1 MGKLFRTT
9 IVVAAV
15 ISAAMF
21 TGCKKDEPTP
31 SGGNGG
37 NGGNN
42 GPASVAVTGVSISK
56 QTLSLVEGSSETLIA
71 TVNPSNATNKAVS
84 WKSSDAATATVDN
97 NGKVTAVKAGSTT
110 ITVTTSDGSKTA
122 TCSVTVTAK
131 TVSVS
136 EVTLD
141 KTELEIT
148 EGESAQLTVTVKPD
162 DASDKSVEWTSSD
175 AKVTAVDD
183 TGKVTAGEAG
193 TVTITVKTKDG
204 GKTASCTVTVIP
216 KVILVEGV
224 SIEPATLEMT
234 EGETFQLKAY
244 VTPADANQEVDW
256 ASPSPHIAT
265 IDQNGLLTAIA
276 PGTVRIAVRSK
287 EFTDKQGFC
296 DVTVLQN
303 TDLKGI
309 SLDADEI
316 NLAAGSSRTLTVV
329 FYPEYAANKNVSW
342 SSSDPAVASVTDG
355 KVIAI
360 KEGTAT
366 VTATSDEGGFK
377 AECLV
382 NVAKVEGPFI
392 YSIGWDNEV
401 YVNGDLDPR
410 KGMFNSASFRFY
422 TAHYLDAVGEDLI
435 TYEVYFNKSVQEP
448 WICKNREPIINLS
461 GHESDYVYGLS
472 CRNEVYAVLYHDRE
486 GTYKVVKAK
495 QDGTITDYTIKGSA
509 TQTYFVSMAV
519 APSGDIYVSCQIRDS
534 FNQHYLAQYK
544 LAADGTVSEKLIEKN
559 SIARPRIGVTE
570 SGDIYIV
577 AGNYDEEGKESVRLY
592 KNGVF
597 EKAVDKVDQN
607 LEVSL
612 RCVGNDVYV
621 AVIDETARQVRVFKN
636 GVKYRI
642 LDYSQ
647 EIALYYSSGYFE
659 PMWVTSGGDIYLS
672 VIENGSMYRVYKN
685 GKNIYT
691 ADNSGTLSY
700 QPFCLFE

>member
-1 MGKLFRTT
+1 MRKLFRTI
-9 IVVAAV
+9 IVVAAM

-31 SGGNGG
+31 SGSNGG
-37 NGGNN
+37 NGGND
-42 GPASVAVTGVSISK
+42 GPKAVAVTGVSISK
-56 QTLSLVEGSSETLIA
+56 QTLSLVEGSTETLTA
-71 TVNPSNATNKAVS
+71 TVTPSDATNKSIS

-131 TVSVS
+131 EVPPTEVS
-136 EVTLD
+136 
-141 KTELEIT
+141 
-148 EGESAQLTVTVKPD
+148 
-162 DASDKSVEWTSSD
+162 
-175 AKVTAVDD
+175 
-183 TGKVTAGEAG
+183 
-193 TVTITVKTKDG
+193 
-204 GKTASCTVTVIP
+204 
-216 KVILVEGV
+216 GV
-224 SIEPATLEMT
+224 SIDPATLEIK
-234 EGETFQLKAY
+234 EGETYQLKAK

-256 ASPSPHIAT
+256 ASPSPHIAA
-265 IDQNGLLTAIA
+265 IDQNGLLTAVS

-287 EFTDKQGFC
+287 AFTDKQGFC

-303 TDLKGI
+303 TALKGI
-309 SLDADEI
+309 SLDVDEI
-316 NLAAGSSRTLTVV
+316 NVAAGSSRTLTVV

-342 SSSDPAVASVTDG
+342 SSSDPAIVTVSDG
-355 KVIAI
+355 KVVAI

-366 VTATSDEGGFK
+366 ITATSEEGGFK

-382 NVAKVEGPFI
+382 NVAKVEGPVI
-392 YSIGWDNEV
+392 YSIGSDNEV
-401 YVNGDLDPR
+401 YVNGELDTR
-410 KGMFNSASFRFY
+410 KGMFNTSSFRFY

-486 GTYKVVKAK
+486 GSYKVVKAK

-519 APSGDIYVSCQIRDS
+519 APSGDIYVSCRIRDS
-534 FNQHYLAQYK
+534 FNQYYLAQYK
-544 LAADGTVSEKLIEKN
+544 LAADGKVSEKLIETN
-559 SIARPRIGVTE
+559 PIARPRIGVTD

-577 AGNYDEEGKESVRLY
+577 AENYDEEGKESVRLY

-597 EKAVDKVDQN
+597 EKAIDKVDVN
-607 LEVSL
+607 LELSL

-621 AVIDETARQVRVFKN
+621 AVNDETAKQIRIFKN
-636 GVKYRI
+636 GVKYQT

-647 EIALYYSSGYFE
+647 EISLYYSSGYFE
-659 PMWVTSGGDIYLS
+659 PMWVTSGGDVYLS
-672 VIENGSMYRVYKN
+672 LIENGSMFRVYKN
-685 GKNIYT
+685 GKNILT
-691 ADNSGTLSY
+691 ADNSGSISF

>member
-1 MGKLFRTT
+1 MRKLFRTI
-9 IVVAAV
+9 IVVAAM

-31 SGGNGG
+31 SGSNGG
-37 NGGNN
+37 NGGND
-42 GPASVAVTGVSISK
+42 GPKAVAVTGVSISK
-56 QTLSLVEGSSETLIA
+56 QTLSLVEGSTETLTA
-71 TVNPSNATNKAVS
+71 TVTPSDATNKSIS

-131 TVSVS
+131 EVPPTEVS
-136 EVTLD
+136 
-141 KTELEIT
+141 
-148 EGESAQLTVTVKPD
+148 
-162 DASDKSVEWTSSD
+162 
-175 AKVTAVDD
+175 
-183 TGKVTAGEAG
+183 
-193 TVTITVKTKDG
+193 
-204 GKTASCTVTVIP
+204 
-216 KVILVEGV
+216 GV
-224 SIEPATLEMT
+224 SIDPATLEIK
-234 EGETFQLKAY
+234 EGETYQLKAK

-256 ASPSPHIAT
+256 ASPSPHIAA
-265 IDQNGLLTAIA
+265 IDQNGLLTAVS

-287 EFTDKQGFC
+287 AFTDKQGFC

-303 TDLKGI
+303 TALKGI
-309 SLDADEI
+309 SLDVDEI
-316 NLAAGSSRTLTVV
+316 NVAAGSSRTLTVV

-342 SSSDPAVASVTDG
+342 SSSDPAIVTVSDG
-355 KVIAI
+355 KVVAI

-366 VTATSDEGGFK
+366 ITATSEEGGFK

-382 NVAKVEGPFI
+382 NVAKVEGPVI
-392 YSIGWDNEV
+392 YSIGSDNEV
-401 YVNGDLDPR
+401 YVNGELDTR
-410 KGMFNSASFRFY
+410 KGMFNTSSFRFY

-486 GTYKVVKAK
+486 GSYKVVKAK

-519 APSGDIYVSCQIRDS
+519 APSGDIYVSCRIRDS
-534 FNQHYLAQYK
+534 FNQYYLAQYK
-544 LAADGTVSEKLIEKN
+544 LAADGKVSEKLIETN
-559 SIARPRIGVTE
+559 PIARPRIGVTD

-577 AGNYDEEGKESVRLY
+577 AENYDEEGKESVRLY

-597 EKAVDKVDQN
+597 EKAIDKVDVN
-607 LEVSL
+607 LELSL

-621 AVIDETARQVRVFKN
+621 AVNDETAKQIRIFKN
-636 GVKYRI
+636 GVKYQT

-647 EIALYYSSGYFE
+647 EISLYYSSGYFE
-659 PMWVTSGGDIYLS
+659 PMWVTSGGDVYLS
-672 VIENGSMYRVYKN
+672 LIENGSMFRVYKN
-685 GKNIYT
+685 GKNILT
-691 ADNSGTLSY
+691 ADNSGSIAF

>member
-1 MGKLFRTT
+1 MRKLFRT
-9 IVVAAV
+9 IIMVAAV

-37 NGGNN
+37 NN
-42 GPASVAVTGVSISK
+42 GPATVAVTGVSLNK
-56 QTLSLVEGSSETLIA
+56 QTLNLVEGNSETLAA
-71 TVNPSNATNKAVS
+71 TVAPDNATNKAVS

-97 NGKVTAVKAGSTT
+97 NGKVTAVKAGSAT
-110 ITVTTSDGSKTA
+110 ITVTTTDGSKTA
-122 TCSVTVTAK
+122 TCLVTVTAK
-131 TVSVS
+131 EVPPTEVS
-136 EVTLD
+136 
-141 KTELEIT
+141 
-148 EGESAQLTVTVKPD
+148 
-162 DASDKSVEWTSSD
+162 
-175 AKVTAVDD
+175 
-183 TGKVTAGEAG
+183 
-193 TVTITVKTKDG
+193 
-204 GKTASCTVTVIP
+204 
-216 KVILVEGV
+216 GV
-224 SIEPATLEMT
+224 SIDPATLEIK
-234 EGETFQLKAY
+234 EGETYQLKAV
-244 VTPADANQEVDW
+244 VTPADAAQEVDW

-265 IDQNGLLTAIA
+265 IDQNGLLTAVS

-287 EFTDKQGFC
+287 AFTDKQGFC

-342 SSSDPAVASVTDG
+342 SSSDPAVATVSEG
-355 KVIAI
+355 KVVAI

-366 VTATSDEGGFK
+366 VTATSEEGGFK

-382 NVAKVEGPFI
+382 NVAEVEGPFI

-401 YVNGDLDPR
+401 YVNGEIDPR
-410 KGMFNSASFRFY
+410 KGMFNTSSFRFY
-422 TAHYLDAVGEDLI
+422 TAHYIDNDGTDLI
-435 TYEVYFNKSVQEP
+435 TYEIYYDKSVREP

-472 CRNEVYAVLYHDRE
+472 CRNGVYAVLYHDKE
-486 GTYKVVKAK
+486 GKYKVVKAT
-495 QDGTITDYTIKGSA
+495 QDGTITDYIIKGSA
-509 TQTYFVSMAV
+509 TQTYFVSMSV
-519 APSGDIYVSCQIRDS
+519 APSGDIYASCRIRDS

-559 SIARPRIGVTE
+559 SIARPRIGVTN

-577 AGNYDEEGKESVRLY
+577 AENYDEEGKESVRLY

-621 AVIDETARQVRVFKN
+621 AVNDEIARQVRVFKN
-636 GVKYRI
+636 GVIYLI
-642 LDYSQ
+642 LDYPQ

-659 PMWVTSGGDIYLS
+659 PMWVTSGGDIYMS
-672 VIENGSMYRVYKN
+672 VIENGSLFRVYKN
-685 GKNIYT
+685 DKNIYT
-691 ADNSGTLSY
+691 ADNSGALSY
-700 QPFCLFE
+700 QPFCVIE